1 MGRITNIGGDTG
13 LWHRKITEGLAGVS
27 RRIETIEAL
36 AIESG
41 QAILDLGCGGVIWF
55 AILRWQLEIMAAP
68 LLFRYYGIV
77 DASREQNRDWI
88 IECTKSFGLIA
99 HTKCCHLKCQAS

>member
-13 LWHRKITEGLAGVS
+13 LWHRKITEGLAGAS

-41 QAILDLGCGGVIWF
+41 QAILGLGCGGGRLVRDIALAVGDNGSAAF
-55 AILRWQLEIMAAP
+55 ISILWDR
-68 LLFRYYGIV
+68 
-77 DASREQNRDWI
+77 
-88 IECTKSFGLIA
+88 
-99 HTKCCHLKCQAS
+99 